1 MSIFEVDSS
10 VAVPRDKT
18 ELQELLRTNKA
29 IPFHKRVCAS
39 CHGVPKSKEW
49 MAANETDGKSK
60 IVLNFDLLTVKVFLL
75 DLGIFYIGKR
85 TGYFVHWEVSY
96 WNFYIIFE
104 VLKSLNLFSQFT
116 LERIVIRTMTND

>member
-1 MSIFEVDSS
+1 

-49 MAANETDGKSK
+49 MAANETDGTADEFSD
-60 IVLNFDLLTVKVFLL
+60 FPLTDMILFS

-85 TGYFVHWEVSY
+85 TGYFVHWEVSG
-96 WNFYIIFE
+96 
-104 VLKSLNLFSQFT
+104 
-116 LERIVIRTMTND
+116 